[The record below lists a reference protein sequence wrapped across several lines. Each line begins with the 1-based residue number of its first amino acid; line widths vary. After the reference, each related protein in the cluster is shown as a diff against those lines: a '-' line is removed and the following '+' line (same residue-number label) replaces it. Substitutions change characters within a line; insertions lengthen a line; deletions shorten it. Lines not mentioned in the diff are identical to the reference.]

1 MCGIVGF
8 TGLKP
13 AAPILLDGLKRLEY
27 RGYDSAG
34 IAVFEDG
41 KLLVKKAQGRLS
53 TLCELIDDGRDLE
66 STVGIG
72 HTRWATH
79 GKPSDINAH
88 PHLSPDGSFALV
100 HNGIVENYATIKD
113 DLIKKGDKFVSE
125 TDSEVV
131 VHLLQHNYDG
141 DLFKAFVKTVNML
154 QGSYSLG
161 VINTH
166 QPDVIYAI
174 RHSSPL
180 VVGVSPNGN
189 MIASDIPAIL
199 PVTRDIIYLN
209 DDEIVKMTKDS
220 VDIFTLDGEPID
232 KEIKKIT
239 WDISAA
245 EKGGYEH
252 FMIKE
257 IMEQPKALRD
267 TIAPRIKN
275 GEIVLD
281 DVHLTREM
289 LEKFNRINIVAC
301 GSAYHVGVIAKY
313 IIEKMLRIPVEAVV
327 ASEYRYSDPIVD
339 ENSLIII
346 ISQSGETADTLE
358 ALKLS
363 KKRGATILS
372 IVNVVGSSIA
382 NESQNVLYT
391 WAGPEISVATTKA
404 YSTQLILMYL
414 LILYMG
420 KTLGKISDETYSEY
434 LDEIQKLPDKVQQI
448 LQQAPEIERLAQR
461 YAYLEHAY
469 FIGRNLDYAV
479 SLEASLKLKETSYI
493 HSDAYP
499 AGELKH
505 GPISLIEDGTLV
517 VALACNKRLMPKTL
531 SNVKEVKARGAEV
544 LMLTNENMLTTDV
557 KNSEIDNVITI
568 PSTLEL
574 LESTLEVVPMQLLGY
589 YIAKARNCDVDKPRN
604 LAKSVTVE

>member
-180 VVGVSPNGN
+180 VVGVSPDGN

-209 DDEIVKMTKDS
+209 DDEVVKMTKDS
-220 VDIFTLDGEPID
+220 VDIFTLDGEPIE

-339 ENSLIII
+339 ENSLVII

>member
-8 TGLKP
+8 TGFKA
-13 AAPILLDGLKRLEY
+13 AAPILLDGLRRLEY
-27 RGYDSAG
+27 RGYDSSG
-34 IAVFEDG
+34 IAVFEEG
-41 KLLVKKAQGRLS
+41 KILVKKAQGRLQ
-53 TLCELIDDGRDLE
+53 TLCKLIDNGEDLK

-88 PHLSPDGSFALV
+88 PHVSDDGRFAIV
-100 HNGIVENYATIKD
+100 HNGIIENYAVLKD
-113 DLIKKGDKFVSE
+113 MLIEKGYKFVSE
-125 TDSEVV
+125 TDTEVIAN
-131 VHLLQHNYDG
+131 LLQDNYTG
-141 DLFKAFVKTVNML
+141 NML
-154 QGSYSLG
+154 ATVSKTINMLCGSYALG
-161 VINTH
+161 IIDTYE
-166 QPDVIYAI
+166 PDVLYAV
-174 RHSSPL
+174 RCASPL
-180 VVGVSPNGN
+180 VVGVSDEGN

-209 DDEIVKMTKDS
+209 DDEIVCLKPTGVKIFDKDCNE
-220 VDIFTLDGEPID
+220 IQKPI
-232 KEIKKIT
+232 KTVT

-275 GEIVLD
+275 GDIVFD
-281 DVHLTREM
+281 DITLTREM
-289 LEKFNRINIVAC
+289 LRQVSRVNIVAC

-313 IIEKMLRIPVEAVV
+313 VIEKMLRIPTEAIV
-327 ASEYRYSDPIVD
+327 ASEFRYSDPIVD
-339 ENSLIII
+339 EHTLVII

-358 ALKLS
+358 ALKLA
-363 KKRGATILS
+363 KRKGAKILS

-382 NESQNVLYT
+382 NESDNVIYT

-404 YSTQLILMYL
+404 YSTQLIIMYL

-420 KTLGKISDETYSEY
+420 KVLNRIDKATFDSY
-434 LDEIQKLPDKVQQI
+434 LNEVIALPDKVEQI
-448 LQQAPEIERLAQR
+448 LKQTPDIEKLAQR

-517 VALACNKRLMPKTL
+517 VALACNERLMPKTL

-544 LMLTNENMLTTDV
+544 LMLTNDNMPLTDI
-557 KNSEIDNVITI
+557 KNSGIDNVITI
-568 PSTLEL
+568 PSTFEL
-574 LESTLEVVPMQLLGY
+574 LESTLEVIPMQLLGY
-589 YIAKARNCDVDKPRN
+589 YIARARNCDVDKPRN

>member
-209 DDEIVKMTKDS
+209 DDEVVKMTKDS
-220 VDIFTLDGEPID
+220 VDIFTLNGEPID

-275 GEIVLD
+275 GAIVLD

-339 ENSLIII
+339 ENSLVII

>member
-8 TGLKP
+8 TGLKA
-13 AAPILLDGLKRLEY
+13 AAPILLDGLRRLEY
-27 RGYDSAG
+27 RGYDSSG
-34 IAVFEDG
+34 IAVFDEGDI
-41 KLLVKKAQGRLS
+41 LVKKAQGRLE
-53 TLCELIDDGRDLE
+53 TLCKLIDNGEDLE
-66 STVGIG
+66 SKIGIG

-79 GKPSDINAH
+79 GKPSDVNAH
-88 PHLSPDGSFALV
+88 PHVSADGKFAIV
-100 HNGIVENYATIKD
+100 HNGIIENYAVLKD
-113 DLIKKGDKFVSE
+113 MLIEKGYKFVSE
-125 TDSEVV
+125 TDTEVIA
-131 VHLLQHNYDG
+131 HLLQDNFDG
-141 DLFKAFVKTVNML
+141 DMLSTVSKTIDML
-154 QGSYSLG
+154 QGSYALG
-161 VINTH
+161 IISTH
-166 QPDVIYAI
+166 EPDVLYAV
-174 RHSSPL
+174 RCASPL
-180 VVGVSPNGN
+180 IVGVSDAGN
-189 MIASDIPAIL
+189 MIASDIPAVL

-209 DDEIVKMTKDS
+209 DDEIVRLKPDG
-220 VDIFTLDGEPID
+220 VQIFDKTCSEIQKPI
-232 KEIKKIT
+232 KRIE

-267 TIAPRIKN
+267 TVTPRIKN
-275 GEIVLD
+275 GDIVLD
-281 DVHLTREM
+281 DITMTKEM
-289 LEKFNRINIVAC
+289 LEKINRVNIVAC

-313 IIEKMLRIPVEAVV
+313 IIEKLLRIPTEAIV
-327 ASEYRYSDPIVD
+327 ASEFRYSDPIVD
-339 ENSLIII
+339 ERTLVII

-358 ALKLS
+358 ALKLA
-363 KKRGATILS
+363 KRKGANIIS

-382 NESQNVLYT
+382 NESDNVIYT

-404 YSTQLILMYL
+404 YSTQLIVMYL
-414 LILYMG
+414 LVLYMG
-420 KTLGKISDETYSEY
+420 KTLGKLDKSDFDSY
-434 LDEIQKLPDKVQQI
+434 LNEVMSLPDKVEQI
-448 LQQAPEIERLAQR
+448 LKQAPEIEKLAQR

-517 VALACNKRLMPKTL
+517 VALACNERLMPKTL

-544 LMLTNENMLTTDV
+544 LMLTNDNMPLADI
-557 KNSEIDNVITI
+557 KNSGIDNVITI
-568 PSTLEL
+568 PSTFEL
-574 LESTLEVVPMQLLGY
+574 LEPSLEVVPMQLLGY